1 MCFMFRAYAFGGQI
15 ETSEITEI
23 TETTEITESS

>member
-1 MCFMFRAYAFGGQI
+1 MFHAYVFGGQI